1 MFGLACLGAQGGQ
14 HVGDIVK
21 EELPNT
27 MVQLGVTTLEELKAT
42 RK

>member
-14 HVGDIVK
+14 HVGDILK
-21 EELPNT
+21 DELQNT

-42 RK
+42 RQ